1 MREVGGVT
9 QKNPAL
15 LKISPELQEV
25 QDLMPMDGDD
35 YERLKEDIRE
45 NGVRHPVIC
54 YHEKG
59 ALYVLAGAHRLK
71 AALQLGLS
79 LVPVQTVEGER
90 DEFSDFAIRE
100 NLARRHLT
108 REQKQRL
115 VDHFLKKGAG
125 DSDRVIAKQAGA
137 HHKTVA
143 ARRAALESTGE
154 IRQLETRKGEDGKTR
169 KPPAKA
175 HQTHGEPRRAPKK
188 SGQGK
193 GAGGTLEDRLR
204 AIIDTLEFEAEM
216 LHDKSV
222 KESNDQKAM
231 HYLGAAWA
239 TAQIIKR
246 LKRII
251 K

>member
-1 MREVGGVT
+1 MSQEEFDVE
-9 QKNPAL
+9 KSKA
-15 LKISPELQEV
+15 EL
-25 QDLMPMDGDD
+25 
-35 YERLKEDIRE
+35 RAS
-45 NGVRHPVIC
+45 
-54 YHEKG
+54 G
-59 ALYVLAGAHRLK
+59 A
-71 AALQLGLS
+71 
-79 LVPVQTVEGER
+79 
-90 DEFSDFAIRE
+90 
-100 NLARRHLT
+100 
-108 REQKQRL
+108 
-115 VDHFLKKGAG
+115 
-125 DSDRVIAKQAGA
+125 
-137 HHKTVA
+137 
-143 ARRAALESTGE
+143 
-154 IRQLETRKGEDGKTR
+154 DGKTR

-175 HQTHGEPRRAPKK
+175 PQTHGEPRRAPKK